1 MLKLITIP
9 PPLPN
14 ATRESE
20 YICFVSSYFI
30 SILGI
35 QTINHSLKN
44 VANHLQIKLSGCY
57 QSVIVRN
64 CMEAK
69 NQSMKVIKDDM
80 ISFSGKFEDYFISI
94 VDIVDSTKITSFLS
108 QKQACKYYAIFLNV
122 MAAIVEDF
130 GGKIVKNVGDS
141 LLYYFPKKS
150 EFSENL
156 LSKYSIEC
164 GIAMLAAANRINELM
179 KEEHLPSVKY
189 RISGDY
195 GTVMIARDIHS
206 ARDDI
211 FGPPVN
217 MCSKINRHAK
227 PNSMVI
233 GGDMY
238 QIAKYFREYSF
249 KQCSDCSAG
258 LKFSYP
264 VYSIEPNNPR

>member
-1 MLKLITIP
+1 MI
-9 PPLPN
+9 
-14 ATRESE
+14 
-20 YICFVSSYFI
+20 Y
-30 SILGI
+30 
-35 QTINHSLKN
+35 HSLKN
-44 VANHLQIKLSGCY
+44 VANNLQSKLSSCY
-57 QSVIVRN
+57 QSIMVRN
-64 CMEAK
+64 FMDTK
-69 NQSMKVIKDDM
+69 NQRMKEVKDEI

-108 QKQACKYYAIFLNV
+108 QKQACTYYAIFLNA

-130 GGKIVKNVGDS
+130 GGRIVKNVGDS
-141 LLYYFPKKS
+141 LLYYFPKKLD
-150 EFSENL
+150 FSEKI

-164 GIAMLAAANRINELM
+164 GISMISAGNRINELM
-179 KEEHLPSVKY
+179 KEENLPPVKY
-189 RISGDY
+189 RISSDY
-195 GTVMIARDIHS
+195 GTVMIARETHS

-211 FGPPVN
+211 FGPAVN

-238 QIAKYFREYSF
+238 QIAKSFEEYFF

-264 VYSIEPNNPR
+264 VYSIEPNNLR

>member
-1 MLKLITIP
+1 MVI
-9 PPLPN
+9 
-14 ATRESE
+14 
-20 YICFVSSYFI
+20 
-30 SILGI
+30 
-35 QTINHSLKN
+35 INQFPQKHRMD
-44 VANHLQIKLSGCY
+44 I
-57 QSVIVRN
+57 
-64 CMEAK
+64 K
-69 NQSMKVIKDDM
+69 NQTTKMIKDDI

-94 VDIVDSTKITSFLS
+94 VDIVDSTKITTLLS
-108 QKQACKYYAIFLNV
+108 QKQVCKYYAIFLNA
-122 MAAIVEDF
+122 MATIVEDF

-141 LLYYFPKKS
+141 LLYYFPKKP

-164 GIAMLAAANRINELM
+164 GLAMLSAGNKINELM
-179 KEEHLPSVKY
+179 KDEHLPPVKY

-195 GTVMIARDIHS
+195 GTVMIAREINS
-206 ARDDI
+206 ARDDL

-238 QIAKYFREYSF
+238 QIAKYFREYNF
-249 KQCSDCSAG
+249 KECSDCSAG

>member
-1 MLKLITIP
+1 M
-9 PPLPN
+9 
-14 ATRESE
+14 
-20 YICFVSSYFI
+20 
-30 SILGI
+30 
-35 QTINHSLKN
+35 KN
-44 VANHLQIKLSGCY
+44 IANHLQSELSCCY
-57 QSVIVRN
+57 YSIIVRN
-64 CMEAK
+64 RMDAK
-69 NQSMKVIKDDM
+69 NQSMKEIKDDM

-94 VDIVDSTKITSFLS
+94 VDIVDSSRITAFLS
-108 QKQACKYYAIFLNV
+108 QKQACKYYAIFLNA

-164 GIAMLAAANRINELM
+164 GIAMLAAGNKINELM
-179 KEEHLPSVKY
+179 IEEHLPSVKY

-195 GTVMIARDIHS
+195 GTVMIAREIHS
-206 ARDDI
+206 TRDDI

-227 PNSMVI
+227 PNRMVI

-238 QIAKYFREYSF
+238 QIAKSFEEYSF
-249 KQCSDCSAG
+249 KQCSDCSVG
-258 LKFSYP
+258 LKFGYP
-264 VYSIEPNNPR
+264 VYSLETKNLR